1 MAVESQDF
9 LCSFRAPPTPHVSF
23 SVCPHLSLSGHLCGH
38 EDPVGPTFTV
48 SFRELHIVRPAH
60 SRPTINSG
68 E

>member
-9 LCSFRAPPTPHVSF
+9 PLLLQGAPPTPRFLLCAS
-23 SVCPHLSLSGHLCGH
+23 PLSLSGHLCGQ

-48 SFRELHIVRPAH
+48 SLWELHIVCPAH
-60 SRPTINSG
+60 SRPTINFG